1 MNLPLVFDIA
11 TGLIFIFLTLSLLA
25 SEIQELI
32 TTVLQWR
39 ADHLKKSIEVLL
51 TGNSDELGAYQKF
64 VDQLYHDPLIKALN
78 QESKGLLPRFFR
90 GIIRRTGAV
99 YRTATGARNVF
110 GDRQAG
116 PFTGPSYIPSKPF
129 AEALLQ
135 KLDLELL
142 THKVSEFTIRELGRE
157 RLAQVEAV
165 LKSLRNSLGDDSL
178 LEAEFNALKQ
188 RLDDIRQD
196 FRSNRVSLSKSID
209 LATEQ
214 IQQFID
220 STEAYL
226 KDNNHCKDIILGR
239 LPYLKQAISLKKLE
253 PTLTEVLSMVMTQ
266 RNDLPAELAEVI
278 AQVRANADTLPPQ
291 LKRNLLSLADQAQMK
306 TEGLRDGVRTLEK
319 EVEDWYNRSMDRASG
334 VYRRNA
340 KGVAIVLGILIA
352 TATNTD
358 TFLVVDRL
366 TRDTAVRQAIAQSAE
381 QLITTGDR
389 PTRVADLVPTNPALP
404 NALPAGV
411 DVSPLPANASAN
423 PQNVAEIQQELSNVR
438 DALDNVLDEIPL
450 PIGWNQRNMQQQFG
464 SGGETAQ
471 AAKSVNRLVAV
482 PKAVLGWVITGI
494 AISMGSSF
502 WFDLLGKIVRV
513 RNTGSPTKPSASD

>member
-11 TGLIFIFLTLSLLA
+11 IGLIFIFLTLSLLA
-25 SEIQELI
+25 SEIQELV

-51 TGNSDELGAYQKF
+51 TGNTDEVSMYQNFVDELYKSPQ
-64 VDQLYHDPLIKALN
+64 IKALN
-78 QESKGLLPRFFR
+78 QESKGLFPRFFR
-90 GIIRRTGAV
+90 SVIRRIGIL
-99 YRTATGARNVF
+99 YRSVTGARNVF
-110 GDRQAG
+110 GDRQTG

-129 AEALLQ
+129 ADALLQ
-135 KLDLELL
+135 KLDLDYL

-157 RLAQVEAV
+157 RLALVEDV

-178 LEAEFNALKQ
+178 LEVEFNALKQ

-196 FRSNRVSLSKSID
+196 FRSNRVSLSKSVD
-209 LATEQ
+209 LATDQ
-214 IQQFID
+214 IKQFID

-226 KDNNHCKDIILGR
+226 KNNNHCKDIILGR

-253 PTLTEVLSMVMTQ
+253 PTLTEVLSMVMSQ
-266 RNDLPAELAEVI
+266 RNDLPTELAEVV

-291 LKRNLLSLADQAQMK
+291 LKQNLLSLADQAQMK
-306 TEGLRDGVRTLEK
+306 ADGLRESVRTLEK

-366 TRDTAVRQAIAQSAE
+366 TRDTAVRSAVAQSAN
-381 QLITTGDR
+381 QLIATGDR
-389 PTRVADLVPTNPALP
+389 PTRIADIVPTNPVPPDSLSP
-404 NALPAGV
+404 SVGT
-411 DVSPLPANASAN
+411 SPLPASPSSD
-423 PQNVAEIQQELSNVR
+423 PQSVAEIQRELSDVR
-438 DALDNVLDEIPL
+438 DALDNVLNEIPL
-450 PIGWNQRNMQQQFG
+450 PIGWNDRNTRQQFG
-464 SGGETAQ
+464 SWGQTAQ
-471 AAKSVNRLVAV
+471 SSPPVNLLIAV
-482 PKAVLGWVITGI
+482 PKAILGWVITGI

-513 RNTGSPTKPSASD
+513 RNTGASTKSSASD

>member
-11 TGLIFIFLTLSLLA
+11 IGLIFIFLTLSLLA
-25 SEIQELI
+25 SEVQELI

-51 TGNSDELGAYQKF
+51 TGSSDEVGAHQKF
-64 VDQLYHDPLIKALN
+64 VDSLYNDPLIKALN
-78 QESKGLLPRFFR
+78 QESKGLFPQFFR
-90 GIIRRTGAV
+90 GIIRRVGALS
-99 YRTATGARNVF
+99 RSITGARNVF
-110 GDRQAG
+110 GDRQSG

-135 KLDLELL
+135 KLDLDLL

-157 RLAQVEAV
+157 RLALVEDI
-165 LKSLRNSLGDDSL
+165 LKSLRNSIGDDSL
-178 LEAEFNALKQ
+178 LEVEFNSLKRQ
-188 RLDDIRQD
+188 LDDIRAD
-196 FRSNRVSLSKSID
+196 FRSNKVSLSKSVD
-209 LATEQ
+209 LATDQ
-214 IQQFID
+214 IKQFID

-239 LPYLKQAISLKKLE
+239 LPYLKQAVSLKKLE
-253 PTLTEVLSMVMTQ
+253 PTLTEVLSMVMNR
-266 RNDLPAELAEVI
+266 RNDLPVELAEVV
-278 AQVRANADTLPPQ
+278 AQVRANADALPPQ
-291 LKRNLLSLADQAQMK
+291 LKKNLLLLAEQAQMK
-306 TEGLRDGVRTLEK
+306 AEGLRDSVRSLEQ
-319 EVEDWYNRSMDRASG
+319 EVEAWYDRSMDRASG

-366 TRDTAVRQAIAQSAE
+366 SRDTAVRSAVAQSANH
-381 QLITTGDR
+381 LIESTDR
-389 PTRVADLVPTNPALP
+389 PTRVANVVPVDPTLPPPPSGIEPSPPAATP
-404 NALPAGV
+404 
-411 DVSPLPANASAN
+411 SAN
-423 PQNVAEIQQELSNVR
+423 PQNVEEIQQELSEIR

-450 PIGWNQRNMQQQFG
+450 PIGWNEQNMRQQFG
-464 SGGETAQ
+464 DWGKSAQ
-471 AAKSVNRLVAV
+471 VSKPVNLLVAV

-502 WFDLLGKIVRV
+502 WFDLLGKVIRV